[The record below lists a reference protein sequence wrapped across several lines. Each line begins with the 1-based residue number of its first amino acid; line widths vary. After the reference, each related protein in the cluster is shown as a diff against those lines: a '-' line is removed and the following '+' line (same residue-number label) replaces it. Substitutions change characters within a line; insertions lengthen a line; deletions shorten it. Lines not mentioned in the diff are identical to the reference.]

1 MARLIEI
8 RSAIFV
14 ILEVYIMVKNKEINK
29 IDSSHVSAE
38 QIINEIQSHTEI
50 FRSLTGEAFIK
61 AETDNSIVPLD
72 STEFECWLRKFCFYQ
87 LV

>member
-1 MARLIEI
+1 
-8 RSAIFV
+8 
-14 ILEVYIMVKNKEINK
+14 MVKNKEINK

-87 LV
+87 LDDIYLSDRKSTRLNSSHT

>member
-8 RSAIFV
+8 RAAIFV

-38 QIINEIQSHTEI
+38 QIINEIQNHTEI

-61 AETDNSIVPLD
+61 AMMQNYKELLTEYYYLMEQEVTD
-72 STEFECWLRKFCFYQ
+72 KG
-87 LV
+87 